1 MFNFPYQNCCF
12 GPKACLKRDQN
23 SDNSKYHSQDN
34 LSQQLTWT
42 NAPKNVLVIKKNSD
56 NVINSFASIV
66 IYLIRYKHLN
76 VFIEANDF
84 DSQLFNEHE
93 EIAELKAIL
102 ALKKLTDTEC
112 SGQIDLI
119 ICLGGDGTLLHA
131 TTLFQ
136 KSCPPVLSI
145 HMGSLG
151 FLCPFELDSFKEY
164 ISSVLKGNVPILIR
178 SRLRCKFEKINDTEV
193 NCLPSINEWLS
204 LNEIVI
210 SRGQSSFLTNL
221 DLYINNYLITSVQ
234 GDGLIISTPTG
245 STAYAMAA
253 GASMCHP
260 SVPSIIIAPICP
272 HSLSFRPIVVPA
284 GVELKIRLNSDARSN
299 ASFSVDGR
307 VNHELAH
314 EYQLSITTSEYPL
327 PSICRNGQLN
337 DWFEGLAS
345 VLNWNQRQKQ
355 LPLNPCY
362 LNSNSPV
369 RESASLE
376 KINGNSNSKS
386 DLTSNHIQS
395 EQTSLEMKK
404 RNKDDSVSSVD

>member
-1 MFNFPYQNCCF
+1 M
-12 GPKACLKRDQN
+12 
-23 SDNSKYHSQDN
+23 
-34 LSQQLTWT
+34 
-42 NAPKNVLVIKKNSD
+42 
-56 NVINSFASIV
+56 
-66 IYLIRYKHLN
+66 
-76 VFIEANDF
+76 
-84 DSQLFNEHE
+84 
-93 EIAELKAIL
+93 
-102 ALKKLTDTEC
+102 
-112 SGQIDLI
+112 
-119 ICLGGDGTLLHA
+119 
-131 TTLFQ
+131 
-136 KSCPPVLSI
+136 
-145 HMGSLG
+145 
-151 FLCPFELDSFKEY
+151 
-164 ISSVLKGNVPILIR
+164 
-178 SRLRCKFEKINDTEV
+178 RCKFEKINDTEV

-272 HSLSFRPIVVPA
+272 HSLSFRPIVVPGNLFNFFKFNSVISSNNFNLLFLA